1 MKITHMK
8 DKKKEVK
15 KVKEVVLDA
24 PKKVK
29 VEPAVIPVKE
39 IR

>member
-1 MKITHMK
+1 MKIQHMK

-15 KVKEVVLDA
+15 KVK
-24 PKKVK
+24 
-29 VEPAVIPVKE
+29 VEPVVIPVKE

>member
-1 MKITHMK
+1 MKIIHMK

-15 KVKEVVLDA
+15 KVKEVVLDI
-24 PKKVK
+24 PKEVK
-29 VEPAVIPVKE
+29 AEPVVIPVKE

>member
-1 MKITHMK
+1 MK

-15 KVKEVVLDA
+15 KVKKVVLDV
-24 PKKVK
+24 PKEVK
-29 VEPAVIPVKE
+29 VEPVVIPVKE